1 MSTGPALTFSFVIPV
16 RDDAARLRR
25 CLASIRAN
33 RYAGPVEIVVVDNGS
48 RDASADVA
56 RAAGAIVVVLPG
68 LTVAELRNAG
78 ARHATG
84 EILAFVDADH
94 EIDAEWIAAVA
105 EMLTNPDVTAAGAPC
120 VPPRDGN
127 WVQRAY
133 DCLRSHRS
141 GPHEV
146 EWLGSGN
153 LAIRSRI
160 FSAIGGFDAS
170 LQTCEDVDLCNR
182 LRQAGGRIV
191 SDARA
196 RNVHFGDPATLR
208 GLFTGELWR
217 GRDNLRVFFR
227 GPVTWRSIPSLAI
240 PLIDLVCIAGAIAGA
255 ATLPWGG
262 VRLLIASGAVIAFW
276 SAVRAVKMTR
286 ELAHPRAIDVL
297 ANLVV
302 AAVYDMARA
311 LALVANAGH
320 GVRRGTA
327 PAAAAAA
334 SAISHSS
341 AVEHGRH
348 ETR

>member
-1 MSTGPALTFSFVIPV
+1 MNTRTAPAFSFVIPV
-16 RDDAARLRR
+16 RDDAARLLR

-33 RYAGPVEIVVVDNGS
+33 RYAGSVEIVVVDNGS
-48 RDASADVA
+48 RDGSADVA
-56 RAAGAIVVVLPG
+56 RSAGAIVIVLPG

-78 ARHATG
+78 ARCATG

-94 EIDAEWIAAVA
+94 EIGAEWIASVA
-105 EMLTNPDVTAAGAPC
+105 NVLSDSDVAATGAPC
-120 VPPRDGN
+120 VPPPDAN

-133 DCLRSHRS
+133 DCLRSHRP

-153 LAIRSRI
+153 LAIRRTV
-160 FSAIGGFDAS
+160 FAAIGGFDSS

-182 LRQAGGRIV
+182 LRQAGGTIV

-196 RNVHFGDPATLR
+196 TNVHFGDPATLHA
-208 GLFTGELWR
+208 LFTGELWR

-240 PLIDLVCIAGAIAGA
+240 PLIDLVCVAAAMAGA

-262 VRLLIASGAVIAFW
+262 GWLLFAAGCIFAFW
-276 SAVRAVKMTR
+276 SVVRAAKMTR
-286 ELAHPRAIDVL
+286 ELAHPRVTDVF
-297 ANLVV
+297 ANLIV
-302 AAVYDMARA
+302 AGVYDIARA

-320 GVRRGTA
+320 GIRRGA
-327 PAAAAAA
+327 IRPAATAAPVIS
-334 SAISHSS
+334 SAP